1 MTNLEIDFYIAMKIS
16 KNDIALKNNILD
28 VLIKFETNED
38 KKALLKYIKE
48 GTQAWKRFYYF

>member
-48 GTQAWKRFYYF
+48 GTQA